1 MNLQRNSWEQREVQS
16 FFHTFTDLPSLR
28 AYGPTVVERGE
39 GIYVFDVHGKR
50 YIEGNSGLWNIVL
63 GYDEPRLVEAATA
76 QYKRFP
82 AYHTFFGRNTMPT
95 VELAERLLAIA
106 PTPMSRVFFTNSGS
120 EANDSVVKMLWLM
133 HAGAGQPKR
142 RKMISRKNAYH
153 GTTVMTSSLTGK
165 DYVQAFGL
173 PLPDVL
179 FADCPHYWRYAEPGE
194 SEAAFTS
201 RLAQNLDKLIQKEGA
216 ETIAGFI
223 AEPVMGAGGVVPP
236 PAGYFPAIQTVLRKH
251 EIPFVADEVICGFG
265 RTGNLWGCQTYDI
278 KPDIIVASKVLTAG
292 YFPMGAVMLSSTID
306 RKLTA
311 ACERYEE
318 FPHGFTTGGHPVGSA
333 IALKSLEIIT
343 DGGVLENVR
352 RVGPAFQAKL
362 QSLADHPLVGEA
374 RGVGLMGALEIVA
387 DRKAKAAFAG
397 DLQVGER
404 IATAARERG
413 LIIRPIGASVVMA
426 PPFIITLPQIDEF
439 FRILKETLDT
449 VWEQV
454 KSHAKH

>member
-1 MNLQRNSWEQREVQS
+1 
-16 FFHTFTDLPSLR
+16 
-28 AYGPTVVERGE
+28 
-39 GIYVFDVHGKR
+39 
-50 YIEGNSGLWNIVL
+50 
-63 GYDEPRLVEAATA
+63 
-76 QYKRFP
+76 
-82 AYHTFFGRNTMPT
+82 
-95 VELAERLLAIA
+95 
-106 PTPMSRVFFTNSGS
+106 
-120 EANDSVVKMLWLM
+120 
-133 HAGAGQPKR
+133 
-142 RKMISRKNAYH
+142 MISRKNAYH

-194 SEAAFTS
+194 SEAAFTG

-236 PAGYFPAIQTVLRKH
+236 PAGYFPAIQAVLRKYD
-251 EIPFVADEVICGFG
+251 IPFVADEVICGFG

-333 IALKSLEIIT
+333 IALKSIEIIT

-397 DLQVGER
+397 NLQVGER

-426 PPFIITLPQIDEF
+426 PPFIITLAQIDEF